1 MNKYLSILLLIV
13 TAAMTHAQE
22 NSVVIT
28 ARGSYLLPVG
38 ALGDRFLG
46 GYGGALDIA
55 PVQESPVWSASV
67 EYLKFS
73 KGNDDK
79 FFVTRPIRRDSVS
92 QQRDTVQGKINGL
105 KTSLEVFG
113 AAANITYDIWLTS
126 WSTLKVGAGF
136 GFYYWK
142 GTRSAF
148 TDTIRGTASW
158 GPVIVATPK
167 VPELKQED
175 WSGGF
180 NAGADLNILIA
191 PPLSLQLGARYK
203 LIVGELW
210 PTLALDLENVSTFQ
224 MLDLRAGISIGL

>member
-1 MNKYLSILLLIV
+1 MKESLSIILLILAV
-13 TAAMTHAQE
+13 AVVHAQE
-22 NSVVIT
+22 KSVVLT

-55 PVQESPVWSASV
+55 PVQESPVWSGSI

-73 KGNDDK
+73 RGNEDK
-79 FFVTRPIRRDSVS
+79 FFITRPIRRDSVS
-92 QQRDTVQGKINGL
+92 QQRDTVQGKIKGL
-105 KTSLEVFG
+105 RTSLEVFG

-148 TDTIRGTASW
+148 ADTIRGTAVW
-158 GPVIVATPK
+158 GPVIVATPN
-167 VPELKQED
+167 VPEQKQED

-191 PPLSLQLGARYK
+191 PPLTLQFGARYK